1 MHGPDIGGVM
11 VNQDARLL
19 LAQLAQLAPL
29 EAVSLWMKVNRRR
42 KVLLVTSGC
51 ARTRYRYRRCGHFLN
66 AARDKGDE

>member
-1 MHGPDIGGVM
+1 MRGPDIGGVM

-19 LAQLAQLAPL
+19 LAQLAPL

-51 ARTRYRYRRCGHFLN
+51 ARTRYRYRRRGHSLN